1 MRLALHPSLFL
12 SAFGWLVAGGWC
24 QAQDT
29 KVADLERKLA
39 ELRQQNATLQKSL
52 AEANAAEKQSAEQLV
67 QVRQRLAA
75 LGKNLLDGGDDRL
88 VQAAADIQLLN
99 ERITLL
105 EGSTMRLLGTLN
117 DYLSKAVASD
127 PESRARVESS
137 IRELDVNLGL
147 RQKPRPDVK
156 NGSLQQARVVSKDPQ
171 SGLLILNVGEAG
183 GARIGM
189 TFRLHQGQQP
199 YAKAIVADVRKN
211 VSGLFVEKL
220 DRPDAITR
228 VGDQAILETE

>member
-1 MRLALHPSLFL
+1 MRIAFPIRLLFTALA
-12 SAFGWLVAGGWC
+12 VAGGGLC
-24 QAQDT
+24 QAQDA
-29 KVADLERKLA
+29 KMAALERKVA
-39 ELRQQNATLQKSL
+39 ELQQQNATLQKSL
-52 AEANAAEKQSAEQLV
+52 AEANAAEKQTATQLA

-99 ERITLL
+99 ERISQL
-105 EGSTMRLLGTLN
+105 EGGAMRLVGSLN
-117 DYLSKAVASD
+117 EYLSQAVSSD

-137 IRELDVNLGL
+137 LRELDVTLGL

-156 NGSLQQARVVSKDPQ
+156 TGSLQQARVVSKDPQ

-189 TFRLHQGQQP
+189 TFRLLQGQQP

-211 VSGLFVEKL
+211 VSGLFVESL
-220 DRPDAITR
+220 DRADAITR
-228 VGDQAILETE
+228 VGDQAVLETE